1 MARTLKSKKANLMD
15 LVIVVGVI
23 LLGFSIAILV
33 GFKVSTELN
42 TKFQADADIPVEG
55 KAAFNQINDFY
66 PGVIDNS
73 FLLLAVGLS
82 IVALILAMMV
92 RIHPIFF
99 VFYILILVIVIF
111 ICGVFSNIYLEM
123 ANSPELIDIA
133 DQLTFTTHVMYS
145 LPFIVGIFGFLLAIV
160 MYKNWRD
167 TL

>member
-1 MARTLKSKKANLMD
+1 MD
-15 LVIVVGVI
+15 LVVVVGVVM
-23 LLGFSIAILV
+23 LGFAIAILI
-33 GFKVSTELN
+33 GFKVSDELN
-42 TKFQADADIPVEG
+42 TKFQASPDIPAEG
-55 KAAFNQINDFY
+55 KAAFNQINSYY

-123 ANSPELIDIA
+123 ANTPELIGLA
-133 DQLTFTTHVMYS
+133 DQLTYTTHVMHA

-167 TL
+167 TV